1 MRGFDP
7 DLEALEGSN
16 GELWNEISR
25 EVPQFRS
32 GEFEFIG
39 LGDERSLVT
48 NPLAVP
54 FCFICWVEAVSPT
67 FNPVGPKARFLRNSG
82 TIVSARHVLTAAHN
96 VLPGPS
102 PTMLT
107 LGQTI
112 ARVAPRR
119 HGRALLGGIS
129 EVTMIRV
136 APQWLGTADPQV
148 DFALLTLEHDLGTAI
163 IKQPKVGPNAT
174 IDLET
179 PGGTG
184 SAKVIQTGDGQFG
197 FWGHKQLGGGT
208 RIIPRT
214 TNDLRGQP
222 LNHAGYPNDK
232 CRDKPSSGS
241 GTMVQLAAC
250 PSIDR
255 GSMQWATSDG
265 VVVDPA
271 PSTAPGLLLHNL
283 DTKSGQDGGPIWLH
297 WQGFRNLVAI
307 HTGDFSAIANKSVR
321 ITEPL
326 LRQLRK
332 WMREDRV
339 EPTF

>member
-1 MRGFDP
+1 M
-7 DLEALEGSN
+7 
-16 GELWNEISR
+16 
-25 EVPQFRS
+25 
-32 GEFEFIG
+32 G
-39 LGDERSLVT
+39 LGDERRLVT
-48 NPLAVP
+48 NPFAVP

-67 FNPVGPKARFLRNSG
+67 FNPAGPKVRFLRNSG
-82 TIVSARHVLTAAHN
+82 TIISARHVLTAAHN

-102 PTMLT
+102 PSMLT

-119 HGRALLGGIS
+119 QGRDLLGGIS
-129 EVTMIRV
+129 EVTIIRV
-136 APQWLGTADPQV
+136 APQWLGTADPQA

-163 IKQPKVGPNAT
+163 IKQPKVGPYAP

-179 PGGTG
+179 P
-184 SAKVIQTGDGQFG
+184 KVIQTGEGQFG
-197 FWGHKQLGGGT
+197 FWSHKRLGGGT

-214 TNDLRGQP
+214 INDLRGLP

-232 CRDKPSSGS
+232 CLDKPSSGS
-241 GTMVQLAAC
+241 GTTAQLAAC

-255 GSMQWATSDG
+255 GSMQWVTSDG
-265 VVVDPA
+265 RVVDPA

-283 DTKSGQDGGPIWLH
+283 DTKPGQDGGPIWIH
-297 WQGFRNLVAI
+297 WKGYRNLVAI
-307 HTGDFSAIANKSVR
+307 HTGDFSSTANMSVR

-339 EPTF
+339 KPTF